1 MLSMLYEV
9 AIHFGPVLFLVLLV
23 DLFIL
28 LIVYGKMAI
37 RVARIERK
45 INEVIN
51 MLTGKENRR

>member
-37 RVARIERK
+37 RVARTERK
-45 INEVIN
+45 INEVLNI
-51 MLTGKENRR
+51 LTGKENHR